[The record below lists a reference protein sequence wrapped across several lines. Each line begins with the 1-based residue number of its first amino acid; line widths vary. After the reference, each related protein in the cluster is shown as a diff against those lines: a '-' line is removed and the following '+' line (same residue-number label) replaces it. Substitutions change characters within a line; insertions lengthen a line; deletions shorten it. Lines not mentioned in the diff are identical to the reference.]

1 MKFQIVIARLML
13 NMVLIALFF
22 GASCKPSPYMGNNYV
37 PPVVDAKFSG
47 STWPPV
53 PDYSNQDHWAA
64 LPFKKDMADTV
75 PVITLSDNQAS
86 AQVDVFFIHPTLY
99 LEQVEGRKYI
109 WNADVN
115 DSAMNA
121 KVDGSSILNQASVFN
136 GSCRV
141 FAPRYRQAHI
151 TSFFTLD
158 RESGEAALK
167 LAYDDVKAA
176 FQYYLNNYNQGR
188 PFIIAGH
195 SQGTRHGGMLIREMI
210 EGKPLQEKLVA
221 AYLVGM
227 PVPQTFFKDLPV
239 CAEPNQTNCFV
250 TWATYQEGFLP
261 KNYSSYEGGVCVNP
275 LSWKTNEEAI
285 PRSENLGGITW
296 KYDKVKRKINGAQ
309 VHNGILWID
318 KPHVPGRMFIK
329 MDNYHVADYNLFW
342 FNLRENV
349 RERTEAFLLNKSK

>member
-1 MKFQIVIARLML
+1 MKFQIASGQLTSILALA
-13 NMVLIALFF
+13 VLLFSV
-22 GASCKPSPYMGNNYV
+22 SCKPSPYMGNNYV
-37 PPVVDAKFSG
+37 PPVVGATFS
-47 STWPPV
+47 STAQPPL

-75 PVITLSDNQAS
+75 PVASLFDNQAS
-86 AQVDVFFIHPTLY
+86 AKVDVFFIHPTLY
-99 LEQVEGRKYI
+99 LEQVEGRTYI
-109 WNADVN
+109 WNADIN
-115 DSAMNA
+115 DSVMNA
-121 KVDGSSILNQASVFN
+121 KVDGSAILNQASVFN

-151 TSFFTLD
+151 TSFFTTD
-158 RESGEAALK
+158 RASGEAALE
-167 LAYDDVKAA
+167 LAYKDVKAA
-176 FQYYLNNYNQGR
+176 FQYYLENFNQGR

-210 EGKPLQEKLVA
+210 EGKPLQENLIA

-227 PVPQTFFKDLPV
+227 PITQSFFKELPV
-239 CAEPNQTNCFV
+239 CSEPNQTNCFT
-250 TWATYQEGFLP
+250 TWATYKEGFLP
-261 KNYSSYEGGVCVNP
+261 NNYSSYEGGVCVNP

-285 PRSENLGGITW
+285 PRSKNIGGITW
-296 KYDKVKRKINGAQ
+296 KYNKVKPKINGAQ

-349 RERTEAFLLNKSK
+349 RERTEAYLNK